1 MPKKKGKLPLIPERL
16 AAHLW
21 RQREWR
27 SIRQT
32 LDGRHLSVA
41 YPGRPNKGPGPDF
54 KDAVLQVEG
63 SPPVRGD
70 VEVHRQTAG
79 WRQHGHHLDPRYN
92 SVVLHVVMQAE
103 DGATTFRQ
111 DGHAVPAIALAPER
125 CLPDWPE
132 DTFVLSTLPPLR
144 RWRALSREQLKQLM
158 EQSGRRRF
166 HNKSA
171 AFLRTMATEDIDE
184 VVYRGILEAL
194 GYSQNRGPMRELARR
209 LPWRTV
215 RDTACATPL
224 PFRMPTVR
232 CLLLAVAGLPGR
244 IPEDAERSVQS
255 LGDVPA
261 ADVGPM
267 DPRAWRYAGVRPAN
281 QPHRRLAGA
290 AALLAGFLDTGLIGG
305 LLPKARE
312 KGMTPLVQALTAVD
326 EGVTLIGRDRAL
338 DMAVNVALPALH
350 AWGTLRGEPAMAE
363 ACLALY
369 CKAPRLADNEI
380 TREMEEL
387 LGLQGAWCARRAL
400 EQQGLLHLYQLLL
413 EMGIPS
419 QPEIANT
426 VQEWAGYYSVPFRV
440 T

>member
-1 MPKKKGKLPLIPERL
+1 M
-16 AAHLW
+16 
-21 RQREWR
+21 
-27 SIRQT
+27 
-32 LDGRHLSVA
+32 
-41 YPGRPNKGPGPDF
+41 
-54 KDAVLQVEG
+54 
-63 SPPVRGD
+63 
-70 VEVHRQTAG
+70 
-79 WRQHGHHLDPRYN
+79 
-92 SVVLHVVMQAE
+92 
-103 DGATTFRQ
+103 
-111 DGHAVPAIALAPER
+111 
-125 CLPDWPE
+125 
-132 DTFVLSTLPPLR
+132 
-144 RWRALSREQLKQLM
+144 KQLM

-171 AFLRTMATEDIDE
+171 AFLRAMATEDIDE

-244 IPEDAERSVQS
+244 MLEDAERSVLS

-312 KGMTPLVQALTAVD
+312 KGITPLVQALTAVD

-363 ACLALY
+363 ACFALY

-387 LGLQGAWCARRAL
+387 LGLQGAWRARRAL
-400 EQQGLLHLYQLLL
+400 EQQGLLYLYQLLL

-426 VQEWAGYYSVPFRV
+426 VQEWAGYYGVPFRV